1 MSTRNFKQQVS
12 YAKNVEFF
20 NFSFSHNKKKPQVL
34 PGPPQTNK
42 MKSFEMMFV
51 GVLVTPLKKRLV
63 NKKRLESS
71 KEELCIHVFVLNLT
85 NVFVQKCPCFVLQEM
100 FRNKKVSNLKKK
112 HFFVKVTD
120 TLGNSQHFWLMYDV
134 TTEYI

>member
-1 MSTRNFKQQVS
+1 
-12 YAKNVEFF
+12 
-20 NFSFSHNKKKPQVL
+20 
-34 PGPPQTNK
+34 
-42 MKSFEMMFV
+42 MMFV

-85 NVFVQKCPCFVLQEM
+85 NVFVQKYPCCVLQEM

-112 HFFVKVTD
+112 HFSVKVTD
-120 TLGNSQHFWLMYDV
+120 TLGNSQHFWLMYEV